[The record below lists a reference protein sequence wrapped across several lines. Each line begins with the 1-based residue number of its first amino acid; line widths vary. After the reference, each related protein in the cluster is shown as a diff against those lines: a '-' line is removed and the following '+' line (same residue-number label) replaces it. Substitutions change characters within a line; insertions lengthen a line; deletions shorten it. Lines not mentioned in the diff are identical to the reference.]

1 MKLQSLC
8 IYFGPLCFFGAVC
21 SLLRQGVSLEV
32 CAATLQAFQDLEVA
46 DASRGLRSE
55 AKRQYTPAHPFRMPS
70 RIRVGGGLPGKT
82 LQF

>member
-46 DASRGLRSE
+46 DASRGFRSE
-55 AKRQYTPAHPFRMPS
+55 AKRQYPGAFFSHAS
-70 RIRVGGGLPGKT
+70 RIRFGGGVPGKT